1 MEFSNLVNTANA
13 AIKSNKIQEAIKLFG
28 DALKLNPK
36 SFEVCSKL
44 GLLSF
49 QLGDLDNSIN
59 YFKKTLLLDP
69 KSSLAYSNLGLIYSK
84 LNNQDLALENY
95 LKACE
100 IDPKNFIVN
109 YNLANHFFSNNDD
122 KNAEKYY
129 QLSIELNPQ
138 HFYPY
143 NNLFQLYDRSNN
155 LEKLEKIFSNI
166 LKLFGRSS
174 QVQFLEGT
182 LQFKKK
188 NYKETIK
195 IFKSLVLN
203 KHDYQKNVLITNI
216 LAKCHD
222 HLGSYPDA
230 YKYYSLSNKIIEN
243 TFKNKF
249 NKNEFNNRVSKRLS
263 YISNVK
269 KELFIDTEIYDERSD
284 PVFLIGF
291 PRSGTTLLDTILRTH
306 KSIEVMEE
314 KLLVEDLMNQLNH
327 YINNNL
333 LNLNSINKNIIKKLR
348 DLYFKKREAIV
359 SSKNNSIIIDKLPLN
374 IIYIAELNKIF
385 PKSKFIFALRN
396 PYDSVL
402 SCFMQPFLPSNAMS
416 NFYNLKDAS
425 NFYDLI
431 MNLWDKYQQNLNLN
445 LKIIKYEDV
454 VNNFDSSI
462 KELLKFLD
470 VEWTNDL
477 RNFYLTASKR
487 GIINTPSF
495 NQVNKPLYKDS
506 ISRWKNY
513 SDKFSDI
520 DFKLERWV
528 KKFNY

>member
-1 MEFSNLVNTANA
+1 MEFSNLVNMANA
-13 AIKSNKIQEAIKLFG
+13 AIKSNKINEAIKLFN

-36 SFEVCSKL
+36 SYEVCSKL

-49 QLGDLDNSIN
+49 QAGDLDNSIN
-59 YFKKTLLLDP
+59 YFKRTLLLDS
-69 KSSLAYSNLGLIYSK
+69 KSSLAYSNLGLVYSK
-84 LNNQDLALENY
+84 LNNQDLAYENY
-95 LKACE
+95 LKAYE

-129 QLSIELNPQ
+129 QLSIEINPQ

-155 LEKLEKIFSNI
+155 LDKLEKLFNNI

-195 IFKSLVLN
+195 IFKSLEIN
-203 KHDYQKNVLITNI
+203 KNDYQKSVLITNI
-216 LAKCHD
+216 LAKCYD
-222 HLGSYPDA
+222 HISSYPDA
-230 YKYYSLSNKIIEN
+230 YKYYSLSNKITEN

-249 NKNEFNNRVSKRLS
+249 NKNEFNDRVSKRLS
-263 YISNVK
+263 SITNNK
-269 KELFIDTEIYDERSD
+269 IEILIENEIYDERSD

-306 KSIEVMEE
+306 KSIEVIEE
-314 KLLVEDLMNQLNH
+314 KSLVEDLMNQLNQ

-333 LNLNSINKNIIKKLR
+333 LNLNCINKNVIKKLR
-348 DLYFKKREAIV
+348 DSYFKKREDIV
-359 SSKNNSIIIDKLPLN
+359 SSKNNSIIVDKLPLN
-374 IIYIAELNKIF
+374 IIYTAELSKIF
-385 PKSKFIFALRN
+385 PKAKFILALRN

-402 SCFMQPFLPSNAMS
+402 SCFMQPFLPNDAMS
-416 NFYNLKDAS
+416 NFYNLKDAL

-445 LKIIKYEDV
+445 LQIIKYEDV
-454 VNNFDSSI
+454 VNDFDSSI
-462 KELLKFLD
+462 KKLLKFLD
-470 VEWTNDL
+470 VEWTNDV

-487 GIINTPSF
+487 GIINTPSY
-495 NQVNKPLYKDS
+495 NQVNKPLYKES

-520 DFKLERWV
+520 DLKLEKWV

>member
-1 MEFSNLVNTANA
+1 MEFSNLVNEANA
-13 AIKSNKIQEAIKLFG
+13 ALKRKKIQEAIKLFD

-36 SFEVCSKL
+36 SIEVCSKL
-44 GLLSF
+44 GSLSF
-49 QLGDLDNSIN
+49 QVGDLDNSIN
-59 YFKKTLLLDP
+59 YFKKTSLLDP
-69 KSSLAYSNLGLIYSK
+69 KSSLAYSNLGIIYSK

-109 YNLANHFFSNNDD
+109 YNLANHYFSNNDD

-155 LEKLEKIFSNI
+155 LEKLEKIFNNI
-166 LKLFGRSS
+166 SKLFGRSP

-195 IFKSLVLN
+195 IFKSLKLN
-203 KHDYQKNVLITNI
+203 KNDYQKSVLIANI

-222 HLGSYPDA
+222 YVGSYQDA
-230 YKYYSLSNKIIEN
+230 YNYYSLSNKIIES

-249 NKNEFNNRVSKRLS
+249 NKNEFNDRVSKRLRS
-263 YISNVK
+263 ITNVK
-269 KELFIDTEIYDERSD
+269 KELFINTEIYDERSD

-306 KSIEVMEE
+306 KSIEVIEE

-327 YINNNL
+327 YIYNDL
-333 LNLNSINKNIIKKLR
+333 INLNSMNNNIIKKLR
-348 DLYFKKREAIV
+348 DLYFKKREDV
-359 SSKNNSIIIDKLPLN
+359 VDFKNNSIVVDKLPLN
-374 IIYIAELNKIF
+374 IIYTAELNKIF
-385 PKSKFIFALRN
+385 PKAKFIFALRN

-445 LKIIKYEDV
+445 LKTIKYEDV
-454 VNNFDSSI
+454 VNNFDTSI
-462 KELLKFLD
+462 KGLLKFLD

-477 RNFYLTASKR
+477 RNFHLTASKR
-487 GIINTPSF
+487 GIINTPSY
-495 NQVNKPLYKDS
+495 NQVNKPLYKES

-520 DFKLERWV
+520 DLKLERWV